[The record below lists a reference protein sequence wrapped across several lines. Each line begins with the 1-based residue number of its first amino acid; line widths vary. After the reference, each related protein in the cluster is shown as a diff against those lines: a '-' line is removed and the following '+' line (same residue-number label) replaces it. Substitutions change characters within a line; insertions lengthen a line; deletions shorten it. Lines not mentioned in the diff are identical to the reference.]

1 MNLQIPAGSFVTVA
15 MLIEPATAEQLA
27 AIRVSTGITEE
38 QIKDGVKEIKKWLEE
53 QPHLPN
59 DHGKY

>member
-1 MNLQIPAGSFVTVA
+1 MNLQIPEGSFVAVA
-15 MLIEPATAEQLA
+15 MLIEPPTAEQLA
-27 AIRVSTGITEE
+27 VIRASTGLTEE
-38 QIKDGVKEIKKWLEE
+38 QIKDAVKEIKKWLEE

>member
-1 MNLQIPAGSFVTVA
+1 
-15 MLIEPATAEQLA
+15 MLIEPPTADQLA
-27 AIRVSTGITEE
+27 AIRASTGFSEE
-38 QIKDGVKEIKKWLEE
+38 QIKDAVKEIKKWLEE